1 LHDFILFKTKG
12 GGIMGEKQPFKQ
24 ALETIKDA
32 VCDLTSLEVQTY
44 VGDLDVIIKEA
55 GDPKDFDTILEK
67 GKTSGKLKLTYV
79 TKIEFDGDGK
89 VLVPSVVASDHIQQA
104 HNAAIK
110 AGQDIRLG
118 LLSLFSDITGLKVT
132 KS

>member
-1 LHDFILFKTKG
+1 
-12 GGIMGEKQPFKQ
+12 MGEKKPFQQ
-24 ALETIKDA
+24 ALQTIKDT

-44 VGDLDVIIKEA
+44 VGDLDVIVKEA
-55 GDPKDFDTILEK
+55 SDPKDFDAILKK

-104 HNAAIK
+104 HNAAVK
-110 AGQDIRLG
+110 AGHDIRLG
-118 LLSLFSDITGLKVT
+118 LLSLFSEITGLKVT
-132 KS
+132 KP